1 MNTSKRQNLPPAQAS
16 KSSFEVET
24 PGSLWVVA
32 TPIGNLE
39 DFSPRGKA
47 TLERVHTI
55 LCEDTRQGAKLIS
68 ALGAQKSMSR
78 LERLDAHTGERALRS
93 WIERMK
99 KGESFALITDA
110 GTPAISD
117 PGSALVRMARE
128 QEIEV
133 VPVPGPSA
141 VPALLSV
148 AGFEETAFAF
158 RGFFPRTSAD
168 QKREIELVSTSAVS
182 RVFVWFESPRRVV
195 EALSCLA
202 EACPDAQVA
211 AAKELTKIHEKVFW
225 GSAREAASQVEIEIT
240 REGELGEWVFAVRF
254 PKLETESAAHASSHG
269 AGKKAVSDESLKA
282 LHCLIDS
289 GVPASEAARQVS
301 HHFGAHKK
309 SVYEAAL
316 KISGKKSDE
325 GG

>member
-1 MNTSKRQNLPPAQAS
+1 MSTSKRQYLPNERENSDEAGAQ
-16 KSSFEVET
+16 
-24 PGSLWVVA
+24 PGTLWVVA

-39 DFSPRGKA
+39 DFSPRGRA

-68 ALGAQKSMSR
+68 ALGVQKSMSR
-78 LERLDAHTGERALRS
+78 LERLDAHTGERALHG
-93 WIERMK
+93 WISRLE

-117 PGSALVRMARE
+117 PGSALVGLARE
-128 QEIEV
+128 QGIRV
-133 VPVPGPSA
+133 IPVPGPSA
-141 VPALLSV
+141 VPTLLSV

-158 RGFFPRTSAD
+158 RGFFPRNPAE
-168 QKREIELVSTSAVS
+168 QKREIELVMASPVS

-195 EALSCLA
+195 EALSTLA
-202 EACPDAQVA
+202 EVSPDARVA

-225 GSAREAASQVEIEIT
+225 GQSAEVANQVEIEVE
-240 REGELGEWVFAVRF
+240 REGELGEWVVAVRF
-254 PKLETESAAHASSHG
+254 PELASPDQGQGASKKQLSEESI
-269 AGKKAVSDESLKA
+269 KA
-282 LHCLIDS
+282 LHCLIEA
-289 GVPASEAARQVS
+289 GVSASVAARQVS

-309 SVYEAAL
+309 SIYELAL

>member
-1 MNTSKRQNLPPAQAS
+1 MGK
-16 KSSFEVET
+16 
-24 PGSLWVVA
+24 LWIVA

-39 DFSPRGKA
+39 DFSTRGRA

-68 ALGAQKSMSR
+68 ALGVAKSMSR
-78 LERLDAHTGERALRS
+78 LERLDAHTGERAMEG
-93 WIERMK
+93 WIRRLES
-99 KGESFALITDA
+99 GESFALITDA

-117 PGSALVRMARE
+117 PGSTLVRLARE
-128 QEIEV
+128 RGIEV
-133 VPVPGPSA
+133 IPVPGPSA

-148 AGFEETAFAF
+148 AGFEETAFTF
-158 RGFFPRTSAD
+158 RGFFPRAGVD
-168 QKREIELVSTSAVS
+168 QKQEIEQARAFSLS

-195 EALSCLA
+195 DALATLA
-202 EACPDAQVA
+202 EVSPDSRVA

-225 GSAREAASQVEIEIT
+225 GSASETLQSVEAEIE
-240 REGELGEWVFAVRF
+240 REGELGEWVIAVRF
-254 PKLETESAAHASSHG
+254 PEAEAT
-269 AGKKAVSDESLKA
+269 KKQFPEGSVKA
-282 LHCLIDS
+282 LHCLIDA